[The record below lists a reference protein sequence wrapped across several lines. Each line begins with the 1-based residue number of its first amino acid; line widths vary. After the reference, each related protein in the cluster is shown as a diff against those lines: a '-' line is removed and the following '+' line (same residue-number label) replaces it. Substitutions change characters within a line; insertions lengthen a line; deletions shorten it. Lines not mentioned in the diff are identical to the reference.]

1 LRTRTKIALA
11 RMVQRTVMAARR
23 AAGLGPI
30 TSCRRGA
37 LQWKL
42 DLREG
47 VDFAIFLLG
56 SFEPDLVR
64 AYRRL
69 VPPGATVIDIGANIG
84 AHTLPL
90 AQCVGPNGRVV
101 AVEPTLYAFQRLA
114 ENLALNPGLGKN
126 VTRLQV
132 MLMSSKE
139 APLAEAIEAS
149 WPLQTPDAAHP
160 EHLGVRKPTTGA
172 TVATLDEQVLRLG
185 LERVDFLKLDVDGYE
200 VEVLRGARETLS
212 RLRPTIFFE
221 HAPYVVAEKGYDPN
235 EIAAILAAAGYGI
248 ADIGGRART
257 GGCRLPEIATGASIN
272 LIARPHGR
280 QRDDDSKKRHRASG

>member
-11 RMVQRTVMAARR
+11 RIVQRTVMAARR
-23 AAGLGPI
+23 AVGLGPVAR
-30 TSCRRGA
+30 CRRGA
-37 LQWKL
+37 LLWKL

-56 SFEPDLVR
+56 SFEPDMVR

-69 VPPGATVIDIGANIG
+69 VPRGATVIDIGANIG

-90 AQCVGPNGRVV
+90 AQCVGPSGRVV
-101 AVEPTLYAFQRLA
+101 AVEPTRYAFERLQ
-114 ENLALNPGLGKN
+114 ENLALNPGLGKS
-126 VTRLQV
+126 VTLLQA

-149 WPLQTPDAAHP
+149 WPLEATDAAHP

-172 TVATLDEQVLRLG
+172 IVATLDEQVRRLG
-185 LERVDFLKLDVDGYE
+185 LARVDFLKLDVDGYE
-200 VEVLRGARETLS
+200 VEVLRGARDTLS

-221 HAPYVVAEKGYDPN
+221 HAPYVVAEKGYDSN
-235 EIAAILAAAGYGI
+235 EIAAILADAGYGI
-248 ADIGGRART
+248 ANIGDRAPE
-257 GGCRLPEIATGASIN
+257 GGCRLPEVATGASIN
-272 LIARPHGR
+272 LIARPQGR
-280 QRDDDSKKRHRASG
+280 LDAMPG

>member
-1 LRTRTKIALA
+1 
-11 RMVQRTVMAARR
+11 MVMAARH

-30 TSCRRGA
+30 ACCRRGA
-37 LQWKL
+37 LRWKL

-56 SFEPDLVR
+56 SFEPDMVR

-90 AQCVGPNGRVV
+90 AQCVGPNGRVI
-101 AVEPTLYAFQRLA
+101 AVEPTLYAFQRLT

-126 VTRLQV
+126 VTLLQV

-149 WPLQTPDAAHP
+149 WPLQATDAAHP

-172 TVATLDEQVLRLG
+172 SVATLDEQVRRLG

-200 VEVLRGARETLS
+200 VEVLRGARDTLS
-212 RLRPTIFFE
+212 RFRPTIFFE

-248 ADIGGRART
+248 ADIGGRARAP
-257 GGCRLPEIATGASIN
+257 GCRLPDVATGASIN

-280 QRDDDSKKRHRASG
+280 PAGAPEHDPEKWTPLFGKDRAPPID